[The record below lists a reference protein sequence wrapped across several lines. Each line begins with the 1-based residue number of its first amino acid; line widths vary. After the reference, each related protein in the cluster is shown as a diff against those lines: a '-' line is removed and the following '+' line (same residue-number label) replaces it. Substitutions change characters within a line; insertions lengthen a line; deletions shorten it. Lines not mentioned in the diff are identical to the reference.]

1 MAAIELILDRSVER
15 VTLPASVGTSR
26 AALIL
31 ILVGGTIF
39 PVAGHVANSYG
50 PSQSSAVKSSLAWL
64 GSNEKSDGSFG
75 SSQISTPPAA
85 YALWLN
91 DSRSPRA
98 SASFSW
104 LASQLDDSSSYAW
117 GEADIPGQILYTLST
132 SGNVRLL
139 SNSSDSSG
147 LLAYQQTNGGFLGWY
162 DSSSGLQ
169 TTSSIDT
176 AMALWGLIEAQM
188 ISSSKQQQAVN
199 YILSLQNHDGS
210 FNLTKTEA
218 ANHFETLGPES
229 ISTTALVVLVL
240 KSASFTASDTRV
252 SNALDFLSAASST
265 NFTAS
270 HDNKG
275 HVYAAALS
283 ALAFNAFGRAVQ
295 AIAAVGFILLQQN
308 PDGGFRD
315 IGRLS
320 AGSNALDTGWAVIA
334 LEQVQPGPLFSSFL
348 SPIVLVGIIVAVG
361 VVAVVGVVVVF
372 LVVNRR
378 ASKQTAASPSNPGP
392 NLYLIE

>member
-1 MAAIELILDRSVER
+1 
-15 VTLPASVGTSR
+15 
-26 AALIL
+26 
-31 ILVGGTIF
+31 
-39 PVAGHVANSYG
+39 
-50 PSQSSAVKSSLAWL
+50 
-64 GSNEKSDGSFG
+64 
-75 SSQISTPPAA
+75 
-85 YALWLN
+85 LN

>member
-1 MAAIELILDRSVER
+1 MAAIELIWDRSVER

-39 PVAGHVANSYG
+39 PVAGHAANSYG

-91 DSRSPRA
+91 DSRSPKA

-139 SNSSDSSG
+139 SNSLDSSG
-147 LLAYQQTNGGFLGWY
+147 LLAYQQTSGGFLGWY

-176 AMALWGLIEAQM
+176 AMAIWGLIGAHAL
-188 ISSSKQQQAVN
+188 SFSKQQQAVN
-199 YILSLQNHDGS
+199 YTLSLQNHDGS
-210 FNLTKTEA
+210 FNLTRTEA
-218 ANHFETLGPES
+218 TNHFETLGPES
-229 ISTTALVVLVL
+229 ISTTALVILVL
-240 KSASFTASDTRV
+240 KSASFTASETHV
-252 SNALDFLSAASST
+252 SNALNFLSAASST

-270 HDNKG
+270 HDSKG
-275 HVYAAALS
+275 HMYAAALS

-295 AIAAVGFILLQQN
+295 ANAAIAFLLLQQN
-308 PDGGFRD
+308 PDGGFHD

-320 AGSNALDTGWAVIA
+320 SGSNALDTGWAAIA
-334 LEQVQPGPLFSSFL
+334 LQQVQPGPLFTSFL
-348 SPIVLVGIIVAVG
+348 NPVLFVGLIIAVG
-361 VVAVVGVVVVF
+361 VVAAVGVVVVY
-372 LVVNRR
+372 LLMKRR
-378 ASKQTAASPSNPGP
+378 ARLPMASRVVSTLPT
-392 NLYLIE
+392 L

>member
-1 MAAIELILDRSVER
+1 MVLAPGRAVNGI
-15 VTLPASVGTSR
+15 ATSQMS
-26 AALIL
+26 AL
-31 ILVGGTIF
+31 
-39 PVAGHVANSYG
+39 
-50 PSQSSAVKSSLAWL
+50 KSSLSWL
-64 GSNEKSDGSFG
+64 VSSEKSDGSFG
-75 SSQISTPPAA
+75 GSQISTPPAA
-85 YALWLN
+85 YAIWLN
-91 DSRSPRA
+91 DSSSPKA

-162 DSSSGLQ
+162 DSSSGQQ

-176 AMALWGLIEAQM
+176 GMALWGLLGMHA
-188 ISSSKQQQAVN
+188 ISSSRQQQAVN
-199 YILSLQNHDGS
+199 YLFSLQSRDGS
-210 FNLTKTEA
+210 FNLTRTEA
-218 ANHFETLGPES
+218 TNHYETLGPES

-240 KSASFTASDTRV
+240 KSASFTPSDTHV
-252 SNALDFLSAASST
+252 SNALNFLNAAPST

-270 HDNKG
+270 HDDKG

-295 AIAAVGFILLQQN
+295 AETAIAFILSQQN
-308 PDGGFRD
+308 SDGGFRD

-320 AGSNALDTGWAVIA
+320 SGSNALDTGWAAVA

-348 SPIVLVGIIVAVG
+348 TPIVFVGIIVAVG
-361 VVAVVGVVVVF
+361 VTAVVGVV
-372 LVVNRR
+372 LVYLLMKRR
-378 ASKQTAASPSNPGP
+378 VSRPMTPLGASTTPT
-392 NLYLIE
+392 L

>member
-1 MAAIELILDRSVER
+1 M
-15 VTLPASVGTSR
+15 PASVGTCS

-31 ILVGGTIF
+31 ILVGGAIF
-39 PVAGHVANSYG
+39 PVPGHAANSYG
-50 PSQSSAVKSSLAWL
+50 LSQSSAVKSSLTWL
-64 GSNEKSDGSFG
+64 VSNEKSDGSFG

-91 DSRSPRA
+91 DSRSPKA

-162 DSSSGLQ
+162 DSSSGQQ

-176 AMALWGLIEAQM
+176 GMALWGLLGMHA
-188 ISSSKQQQAVN
+188 ISSSKQQQAVS
-199 YILSLQNHDGS
+199 YLLSLQNRDGS
-210 FNLTKTEA
+210 FNLTRTEA
-218 ANHFETLGPES
+218 SNHYETLGPES
-229 ISTTALVVLVL
+229 VSTTALVVLVL
-240 KSASFTASDTRV
+240 KSASLTASDTRV
-252 SNALDFLSAASST
+252 SNALDFLNAAAST

-270 HDNKG
+270 RDNKG

-295 AIAAVGFILLQQN
+295 ATAAVAFILLQQN
-308 PDGGFRD
+308 SDGGFRD

-320 AGSNALDTGWAVIA
+320 SGSNALDTGWAAIA
-334 LEQVQPGPLFSSFL
+334 LEQVQPGPLLSSFL
-348 SPIVLVGIIVAVG
+348 TPVLLVGLIVAVG
-361 VVAVVGVVVVF
+361 GLALVGVLVIYLVMRRRAANHVVAS
-372 LVVNRR
+372 
-378 ASKQTAASPSNPGP
+378 ATT
-392 NLYLIE
+392 

>member
-1 MAAIELILDRSVER
+1 VGIELIWHFTVEW
-15 VTLPASVGTSR
+15 VTLPASVGTWR

-31 ILVGGTIF
+31 ILAAGTIF
-39 PVAGHVANSYG
+39 PVPSHAANSYG
-50 PSQSSAVKSSLAWL
+50 PSQSSAVKSSLTWL
-64 GSNEKSDGSFG
+64 ASNEKTDGSFG

-91 DSRSPRA
+91 DSHSPKA

-104 LASQLDDSSSYAW
+104 LASQLDNSSSYAW

-139 SNSSDSSG
+139 SNASDSSG

-162 DSSSGLQ
+162 DSSSGQQ

-176 AMALWGLIEAQM
+176 AMALWGLIEAHA

-210 FNLTKTEA
+210 FNLTLTEA
-218 ANHFETLGPES
+218 TNHFETLGLES

-240 KSASFTASDTRV
+240 KSASLTASDTRV
-252 SNALDFLSAASST
+252 SNALDFLNAAAST

-270 HDNKG
+270 HDSKG

-283 ALAFNAFGRAVQ
+283 ALAFRAFGRAVQ
-295 AIAAVGFILLQQN
+295 ATAAVAFILLQQN

-320 AGSNALDTGWAVIA
+320 SGSNALDTGWAAIA
-334 LEQVQPGPLFSSFL
+334 LEQVQLGPLFSPFL
-348 SPIVLVGIIVAVG
+348 SPVLFVGLIVAVG
-361 VVAVVGVVVVF
+361 VVAVVGVVAAY
-372 LVVNRR
+372 LLLKRR
-378 ASKQTAASPSNPGP
+378 ARRPTASGP
-392 NLYLIE
+392 VSTLPTL

>member
-1 MAAIELILDRSVER
+1 M
-15 VTLPASVGTSR
+15 PASVSVSR
-26 AALIL
+26 ATLIL
-31 ILVGGTIF
+31 ILVAGTIVLV
-39 PVAGHVANSYG
+39 PGHAANSYG
-50 PSQSSAVKSSLAWL
+50 PSQSSAVKSSLSWL
-64 GSNEKSDGSFG
+64 ASNEKSDGSFG

-91 DSRSPRA
+91 DSSSPKA

-104 LASQLDDSSSYAW
+104 LASQLDSSSSYAW

-132 SGNVRLL
+132 SGNAKLL
-139 SNSSDSSG
+139 SNSSDSAG

-162 DSSSGLQ
+162 DSSSGQQ

-176 AMALWGLIEAQM
+176 GMALWGLLGTHA
-188 ISSSKQQQAVN
+188 ISSSQQQQAVN
-199 YILSLQNHDGS
+199 YLFSLQNRDGS
-210 FNLTKTEA
+210 FNLTRTEA
-218 ANHFETLGPES
+218 TNHYETLGPES

-240 KSASFTASDTRV
+240 KSASFTASDTHV
-252 SNALDFLSAASST
+252 SNALGFLSAAAST

-283 ALAFNAFGRAVQ
+283 ALAFNAFGRAAQ
-295 AIAAVGFILLQQN
+295 ATAAVAFILLQQN

-320 AGSNALDTGWAVIA
+320 SGSNALDTGWAAIA
-334 LEQVQPGPLFSSFL
+334 LQQVQPGPLFSSFL
-348 SPIVLVGIIVAVG
+348 APILLVGVIVAVG
-361 VVAVVGVVVVF
+361 VAAVVGV
-372 LVVNRR
+372 LVIYLVMRR
-378 ASKQTAASPSNPGP
+378 RITPVASATT
-392 NLYLIE
+392 